1 MDGFKLNPHDGE
13 PLQNDGRGGHIARTS
28 APKRIAIFSSSNVF
42 DYLAPSP
49 WVAHAGSPLQ
59 HRAISKPV
67 ERRPLYS
74 PQERQRRDRSPWTLV
89 QAILA
94 PLQFLAFIVSIAL
107 VARYLITGRGYEIAT
122 ASILI
127 KTTALYT
134 IMITGSI
141 WEKEVFGKWLFAPA
155 FFWEDVFSMVVL
167 SLQTAYVSAL
177 ILGWGT
183 PRQQI
188 MISVAA
194 YAAYAINAFQFLWK
208 LRQARLEAPHKEP
221 TSSDRIGQP
230 A

>member
-1 MDGFKLNPHDGE
+1 MKASFAGRERDGFQPDPHLDGV
-13 PLQNDGRGGHIARTS
+13 GKIARS
-28 APKRIAIFSSSNVF
+28 ATRKGIHMFGSADMF

-49 WVAHAGSPLQ
+49 WLSHGGSRLQ
-59 HRAISKPV
+59 KTKAKQ
-67 ERRPLYS
+67 PLYS
-74 PQERQRRDRSPWTLV
+74 PQERLRRDQSPWTLV

-94 PLQFLAFIVSIAL
+94 PLQFLAFLVSIGL
-107 VARYLITGRGYEIAT
+107 VARYLITGQGYEIAT

-127 KTTALYT
+127 KTTALYA

-155 FFWEDVFSMVVL
+155 FFWEDVFSFVVL
-167 SLQTAYVSAL
+167 GLQTAYVSAL
-177 ILGWGT
+177 LLGWGT

-208 LRQARLEAPHKEP
+208 LRQARLEAPAKRP
-221 TSSDRIGQP
+221 DSSDRIGHL

>member
-1 MDGFKLNPHDGE
+1 MK
-13 PLQNDGRGGHIARTS
+13 
-28 APKRIAIFSSSNVF
+28 APTNAWRVAATFGLSDLVDDMI

-49 WVAHAGSPLQ
+49 WEGHAGTPLSHRVLRKSP
-59 HRAISKPV
+59 A
-67 ERRPLYS
+67 RRPLYS
-74 PQERQRRDRSPWTLV
+74 AQERIRRDRSPWTLV

-94 PLQFLAFIVSIAL
+94 PLQFLAFAVSLAL
-107 VARYLITGRGYEIAT
+107 VARYLMTGRGYQVAT
-122 ASILI
+122 ISILI
-127 KTTALYT
+127 KTAALYA

-155 FFWEDVFSMVVL
+155 FFWEDVFSMLVL
-167 SLQTAYVSAL
+167 GLQTAYLSAL

-188 MISVAA
+188 AISLAA

-208 LRQARLEAPHKEP
+208 LRQARLEAPG
-221 TSSDRIGQP
+221 SSPSERIGQP